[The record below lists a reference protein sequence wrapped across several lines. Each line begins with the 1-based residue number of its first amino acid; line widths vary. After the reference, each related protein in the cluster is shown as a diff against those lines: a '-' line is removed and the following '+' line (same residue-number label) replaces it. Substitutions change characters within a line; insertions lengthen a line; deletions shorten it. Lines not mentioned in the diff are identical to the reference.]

1 MEGAGVSAYNFIVY
15 ISNIPCSRKYQMAD
29 AYRDVAI
36 LKRVTGSW
44 KTARDRIRVGCP
56 SR

>member
-1 MEGAGVSAYNFIVY
+1 
-15 ISNIPCSRKYQMAD
+15 MAD